1 MGWWACMGQR
11 PSISPARRCSSATGA
26 STTARRTAWVGHRH
40 QALQA
45 RSGLPGPSVGAH
57 QLGQWAC
64 MGNAGHQLGKVLQP
78 GNRCQHDGKAH
89 SLGRPAPSTAGA
101 QRAARPSVGVH
112 QLGQWACMG
121 GAGHRL
127 ALLNVLQHGP
137 SVGTHGHGSH
147 QLGAVGLHG
156 PKAGHQPGNQRQQM
170 HDLNRGNKA
179 KRGNKWGNKPKFF
192 ANPHREKRIPTS
204 RPLLI
209 CAPVLVGWR
218 GA

>member
-1 MGWWACMGQR
+1 MLRHFKKCQKVAIRAIVCGHLLGC
-11 PSISPARRCSSATGA
+11 SPARQAA
-26 STTARRTAWVGHRH
+26 PDRRTAWVAHGH

-45 RSGLPGPSVGAH
+45 RSGLPGPSVGTHGHGSH
-57 QLGQWAC
+57 QLG
-64 MGNAGHQLGKVLQP
+64 
-78 GNRCQHDGKAH
+78 
-89 SLGRPAPSTAGA
+89 A
-101 QRAARPSVGVH
+101 Q
-112 QLGQWACMG
+112 ACMG

-127 ALLNVLQHGP
+127 ALLNVLQHVP
-137 SVGTHGHGSH
+137 SVGRMGTGSH

-192 ANPHREKRIPTS
+192 ANTHREKRIPTS

-209 CAPVLVGWR
+209 FAPVR
-218 GA
+218 GGIPPMRKKEKRPPSQARKPGGRVRASRYTQPSTIHSCP